1 MLRTFHGFFWP
12 SSSATSNSGDH
23 KRWSLLGLSLLLG
36 SQLLLGHPQ
45 TVWFSAVACVVY
57 VGCRA
62 SEFARFSLLA
72 LLVVAAASGVMLG
85 STQLLPSLDLLE
97 QSARGNPTR
106 DFRLSLS
113 LHPFNLAQLWS
124 PYVFPNRTYGLPR
137 ENFVHEFGV
146 YNGALCSLAVVWAL
160 IRRKRISHPR
170 LAAFGALVG
179 GVGLLLAL
187 GRYGGVYELLTA
199 LPLVGKFRGPTRHIL
214 LVHLGMAI
222 LTAVMVHDIVRG
234 RDERSGREVRA
245 VRWLGIPVML
255 SLGTL
260 ITSWFW
266 PESFSWNAEQ
276 HDLWIPAAVSLA
288 IVLTTTVL
296 VSDAARGATIAML
309 ALPICLS
316 LDLGL
321 WGYTYVFADKPRTV
335 SDLATLRDAPPDV
348 RPGTRVH
355 LEPAEPMVNYLI
367 LRDLSVLQPYVGLKP
382 VRRLPS
388 WSSTNLRL
396 AGAEWANLAHGWQRV
411 PAPMS
416 RARLVSNIHVSDNP
430 ERDIAEIDIS
440 VTALVE
446 RPVEVAGPVS
456 ASSVRI
462 VTDDPGQIRIDID
475 AADQPLLV
483 TTETFHT
490 GWRATVGERTLETL
504 RVNGDYLG
512 VLLESGRYQ
521 TLSGLSARKRTE
533 GNLADRRRGGAHPL
547 ARHSGGAPLER

>member
-1 MLRTFHGFFWP
+1 MSTPRIDSSEPEHVIDRRLAIAASVAALLLLTPLMVPLMRGQVFATSDSAVFHLPLRHIYSVALKSGDSLLWTTRLFGGFYVHGEGQVGIFHPFHLLLYRFAPLQVAFNLELVSGYVFAFLGMHLFLRRQGLMLSAALVGAIAFTFSGFNLLNAGHMNVVEVAAHIPWLLLAL
-12 SSSATSNSGDH
+12 SSATSNSGDH

-214 LVHLGMAI
+214 LVHWAWQ
-222 LTAVMVHDIVRG
+222 
-234 RDERSGREVRA
+234 S
-245 VRWLGIPVML
+245 
-255 SLGTL
+255 S
-260 ITSWFW
+260 
-266 PESFSWNAEQ
+266 
-276 HDLWIPAAVSLA
+276 
-288 IVLTTTVL
+288 
-296 VSDAARGATIAML
+296 
-309 ALPICLS
+309 
-316 LDLGL
+316 
-321 WGYTYVFADKPRTV
+321 PR
-335 SDLATLRDAPPDV
+335 
-348 RPGTRVH
+348 
-355 LEPAEPMVNYLI
+355 
-367 LRDLSVLQPYVGLKP
+367 
-382 VRRLPS
+382 
-388 WSSTNLRL
+388 
-396 AGAEWANLAHGWQRV
+396 
-411 PAPMS
+411 
-416 RARLVSNIHVSDNP
+416 
-430 ERDIAEIDIS
+430 
-440 VTALVE
+440 
-446 RPVEVAGPVS
+446 
-456 ASSVRI
+456 
-462 VTDDPGQIRIDID
+462 
-475 AADQPLLV
+475 
-483 TTETFHT
+483 
-490 GWRATVGERTLETL
+490 
-504 RVNGDYLG
+504 
-512 VLLESGRYQ
+512 
-521 TLSGLSARKRTE
+521 
-533 GNLADRRRGGAHPL
+533 
-547 ARHSGGAPLER
+547 